1 MGRWKTRAVRTQ
13 LFLKNDCYWTDFPQK
28 YRSVK
33 THIFD
38 EQYMPFQA
46 WIQLLL
52 LEVLVYFFSISDIL
66 SSVDPVINIK
76 DLLEL
81 FLEFACMITN

>member
-1 MGRWKTRAVRTQ
+1 M
-13 LFLKNDCYWTDFPQK
+13 L
-28 YRSVK
+28 
-33 THIFD
+33 
-38 EQYMPFQA
+38 FQA

-52 LEVLVYFFSISDIL
+52 LQVSFFSILDIL

-76 DLLEL
+76 DLLLL